1 MQKIQK
7 YSDNEINHDKMF
19 VIYYY
24 VHYKQRSRILNNR
37 TQFNPL
43 YLMPVSDVP
52 FRVGLL
58 WNDPQSFTSF
68 SSSITSSRRQP
79 EVNEVHVVTRGIICS
94 FACNCQLKLAK
105 DRMTLRVHYQTR
117 RCDPINVD
125 WLRTS

>member
-1 MQKIQK
+1 
-7 YSDNEINHDKMF
+7 MF
-19 VIYYY
+19 VKYYY
-24 VHYKQRSRILNNR
+24 VHYKQISRILNNR

-79 EVNEVHVVTRGIICS
+79 EVNEVHVVTRDHHK
-94 FACNCQLKLAK
+94 FLYLQLLAE
-105 DRMTLRVHYQTR
+105 
-117 RCDPINVD
+117 
-125 WLRTS
+125 TSKR

>member
-1 MQKIQK
+1 MVYKTITQYPQHFQTVITNDNNLLGAKIQK

-19 VIYYY
+19 VKYYY
-24 VHYKQRSRILNNR
+24 VHYKQLSRILNNR

-68 SSSITSSRRQP
+68 SSSITNSRRQP
-79 EVNEVHVVTRGIICS
+79 
-94 FACNCQLKLAK
+94 
-105 DRMTLRVHYQTR
+105 
-117 RCDPINVD
+117 
-125 WLRTS
+125 